1 MFQYDQ
7 PDATGHFR
15 HEGAPTYGGSFVSET
30 LVHALD
36 QLKYAYAHYQNDP
49 EFVA

>member
-15 HEGAPTYGGSFVSET
+15 APAKPTYGGSFVSET

-36 QLKYAYAHYQNDP
+36 QLKDAYAHYRNDP
-49 EFVA
+49 